1 MYNLPYDLKL
11 NICCYMDPNSLL
23 NSYCICK
30 SNLINKT
37 DNRGWKFVSTFHL
50 KEFEDINNFHDYRN
64 IFYIRKYG
72 IGYILETNLKSYIKE
87 SKWAMSWLELDD
99 VFIDFCIKDIM
110 KKKLLILQLREYEKL
125 FKSLYKINQQRYDL
139 GIGYTYLIDTA
150 MEKSDNTKFSMYQYV
165 RISGKENQLK
175 NEHYIY

>member
-37 DNRGWKFVSTFHL
+37 DNWGWRFVSTFHL
-50 KEFEDINNFHDYRN
+50 KEFEDINNFYEYRN
-64 IFYIRKYG
+64 IFNIRKYG
-72 IGYILETNLKSYIKE
+72 ISYILETNLKSYIKE

-99 VFIDFCIKDIM
+99 LFIDFCIKGRQCPTLGKTQCHIPLVARCARLMM
-110 KKKLLILQLREYEKL
+110 KPFLLSEQSFE
-125 FKSLYKINQQRYDL
+125 
-139 GIGYTYLIDTA
+139 
-150 MEKSDNTKFSMYQYV
+150 
-165 RISGKENQLK
+165 
-175 NEHYIY
+175 